1 MEQNYR
7 FVIFFRKIYNF
18 IYKSIP
24 FIFHMS
30 TFHCLFKKNSLIT
43 QKSDRS
49 LSLNDILDDKD
60 QIAFLT
66 NKIGKKGFAVV
77 GTFDGYG
84 YLNTDFDLKLKTKIL
99 RNKEVVRKKFV
110 IELVVLKNETIAL
123 KKTHSSYK
131 ILFRE
136 IFAMGKL
143 SKTGI
148 NIPKIFEFDVWEKF
162 ILMEFIDGNN
172 LKNIIALQGANKELH
187 KLVNSPLYV
196 NSSEI
201 ERYYLRTYIEK
212 PYLKN
217 ILAKDLFIEKIFED
231 YQFMLEE
238 RFVYEDIKYGN
249 LIVHENEIFWV
260 DFEHCK
266 YHWFVP
272 NYIFKPISNQYLF
285 KVNKHFI

>member
-7 FVIFFRKIYNF
+7 VVIFFRKIYNF

-24 FIFHMS
+24 FIFHIS

-49 LSLNDILDDKD
+49 FSLNDILDDKD
-60 QIAFLT
+60 QIAFLI

-84 YLNTDFDLKLKTKIL
+84 YLNTAFDLKLKTKIL

-110 IELVVLKNETIAL
+110 IELVVLKNGIIAL

-131 ILFRE
+131 IFFRE

-143 SKTGI
+143 GKTNI
-148 NIPKIFEFDVWEKF
+148 NIPKILEFDIRDKY
-162 ILMEFIDGNN
+162 ILMEYIDENN
-172 LKNIIALQGANKELH
+172 LKNNIAFQGADQQLRD
-187 KLVNSPLYV
+187 LVNSPMYV

-201 ERYYLRTYIEK
+201 ERYYLRTITEK
-212 PYLKN
+212 PYLKHV
-217 ILAKDLFIEKIFED
+217 LASDQIEKIYED
-231 YQFMLEE
+231 YRIMLNQ

-249 LIVHENEIFWV
+249 LIVQENEIFWV

-266 YHWFVP
+266 YHWIAP
-272 NYIFKPISNQYLF
+272 NFIFKPISNQYLF